1 MQEQFNGRTVE
12 SGKESFWDYVFVQNN
27 LQFSN
32 VFGVVRNLFHVRH
45 YKEDVSDEWKE
56 PPYSS
61 KTQLQFTRFNES
73 TCTMGIWNG
82 WKGVVQPFPFKF
94 GIELLPPYIIV
105 PVNERHNCVYVK
117 HQSGSFLN
125 QLPDPLLPESPL
137 RTRIPSEQYTT
148 TVWVP
153 ESPNPRPQT
162 SALTETS
169 YIVYDGIQAV

>member
-1 MQEQFNGRTVE
+1 MQKQFNGRTVE
-12 SGKESFWDYVFVQNN
+12 GRKESFRDYVFVQNN

-56 PPYSS
+56 PGDSIQA
-61 KTQLQFTRFNES
+61 QLQFAIPNKS
-73 TCTMGIWNG
+73 SSVVGLWNG
-82 WKGVVQPFPFKF
+82 WKGVVQAFPFKF
-94 GIELLPPYIIV
+94 CVELLPPYIIV

-117 HQSGSFLN
+117 HQPCSFLN

-153 ESPNPRPQT
+153 DIPNPSPQ
-162 SALTETS
+162 
-169 YIVYDGIQAV
+169 